1 MSDKLGIDDQINK
14 LSEEDSRK
22 YLQKLEEQA
31 IDPLKNK
38 LFTEYEIDQKIA
50 SLNLENAL
58 NLTKE
63 NLSPSLQTLLEREDS
78 ISQIANAAIVFPV
91 ISVAGSFLRDKV
103 IVEGPSSDLFL
114 NTWILPIGPSGC
126 GKSTGAKP
134 ALDLIRELENPLKE
148 KYAKELKHY
157 QREMKKFLKAEES
170 GEELEE
176 PKAPVNEM
184 ISFPLVTSLE
194 RIIEMLSDGMTY
206 GLMATDE
213 EISILL
219 KKVRE
224 VPALKEL
231 FISLYG
237 GSISNNLVSYKSSKN
252 LNLPNQALISILGP
266 ITTKSLSS
274 NLSDEDLGSG
284 FFARLNLIDCT
295 NSKPPIAFPRRNK
308 KLLNLDPIKPRLI
321 DLWSF
326 GLYSTGNI
334 TLKLDDEA
342 MQHYEQVI
350 FEDYKSKKN
359 KFCYNDIFISCLDRY
374 WREALFKIA
383 GILHCLESSF
393 RDSRLIS
400 IETLTQAE
408 TLVQYIED
416 TTIKF
421 LNNRELSSVLN
432 MAVKIVNKLRD
443 EKDYEVKINTLANS
457 LRGYDRNREQFNLA
471 LDKLKNLKVID
482 FKNEKNKS
490 NNGELTI
497 LVRLMQK

>member
-1 MSDKLGIDDQINK
+1 MSEKSGIDDQMNK
-14 LSEEDSRK
+14 LSEGDRRK
-22 YLQKLEEQA
+22 YIQELEKQA
-31 IDPLKNK
+31 LNPLENK
-38 LFTEYEIDQKIA
+38 LFSEHEINQKIA
-50 SLNLENAL
+50 SLTLENAL
-58 NLTKE
+58 NLEKE
-63 NLSPSLQTLLEREDS
+63 ALAPCLKALLEREDS
-78 ISQIANAAIVFPV
+78 ITQIANAAIVFPV
-91 ISVAGSFLRDKV
+91 VSIAGSFLRDKV

-134 ALDLIRELENPLKE
+134 ALDLIRELENPVKE
-148 KYAKELKHY
+148 KYAKDLKHY
-157 QREMKKFLKAEES
+157 NREMKKFLKAEEK
-170 GEELEE
+170 GEEMEE

-184 ISFPLVTSLE
+184 ISCPLVTSLE
-194 RIIEMLSDGMTY
+194 RITEMLCDGMSY

-213 EISILL
+213 EISIML

-237 GSISNNLVSYKSSKN
+237 GSIPNNLVSYKSSKN
-252 LNLPNQALISILGP
+252 LNLPNKALISILGP
-266 ITTKSLSS
+266 ITTKSLSN

-308 KLLNLDPIKPRLI
+308 KLFNLDPIKPKLS

-326 GLYSTGNI
+326 GLYSTVNI

-350 FEDYKSKKN
+350 FEDYKSKRN

-383 GILHCLESSF
+383 GIIHCLEYDF
-393 RDSRLIS
+393 RNSKLIS
-400 IETLTQAE
+400 IETLAQAE

-421 LNNRELSSVLN
+421 LNSHKLSGVIN

-443 EKDYEVKINTLANS
+443 EKDYEVKINSLANS

-471 LDKLKNLKVID
+471 LEKLKSLTVID
-482 FKNEKNKS
+482 LKNEKNKS